1 MKIGIVTDSGCDLGK
16 EKYEKLNINAIP
28 LKVIF
33 SDKEYLDGI
42 DLTNKEFF
50 LKLIENPQFPH
61 TSQITPYEYCRVF
74 ENLLK
79 KYDKLICI
87 TISKKLSGCFQS
99 AVIASKEFDDR
110 ISIIDSENVSIGEGI
125 LVELCSTLRDLNKS
139 YDEIIN
145 ILNDHKKKIRVLALL
160 DTLEYLKKGGR
171 INAATAFVGNM
182 LAIKPVISVEDGR
195 IKLKGKARGSKN
207 GGNKLREYILSSNG
221 IDFNYPI
228 SLAYSGLNDTL
239 LLKYLEDHSDLYN
252 DHKIP
257 IYSIGSTIGAH
268 VGPGAIAVAFFEK

>member
-16 EKYEKLNINAIP
+16 EKYEKLNINVIP

-61 TSQITPYEYCRVF
+61 TSQITPYEYSKVF